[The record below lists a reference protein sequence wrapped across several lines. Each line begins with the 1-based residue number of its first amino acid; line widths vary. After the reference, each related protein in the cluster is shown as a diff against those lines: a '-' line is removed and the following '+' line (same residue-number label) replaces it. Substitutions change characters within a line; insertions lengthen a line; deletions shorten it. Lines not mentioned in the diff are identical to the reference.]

1 MTPCPMLYALCL
13 MPLRLAKPSKLD
25 LALRAVGLR
34 AVGLRAGGPEDQVLY
49 D

>member
-1 MTPCPMLYALCL
+1 MPHALCS

-34 AVGLRAGGPEDQVLY
+34 AGGPEDQVLY
-49 D
+49 DQIDHPLYKI